1 MPTLSQARA
10 GLEALR
16 ASLVQPYHEAK
27 ARNDLAEMSRLTALA
42 GEIDD
47 ALDDLGIADLQ
58 ALAPK
63 LAELRARVDAATT
76 KAKAWP
82 FGSSDGPSDR
92 ERLLG
97 GALPDNDAGTGPR

>member
-1 MPTLSQARA
+1 MTTPR
-10 GLEALR
+10 
-16 ASLVQPYHEAK
+16 
-27 ARNDLAEMSRLTALA
+27 MSRLTALA

-63 LAELRARVDAATT
+63 LAELRARVDAATK

-82 FGSSDGPSDR
+82 FGS
-92 ERLLG
+92 
-97 GALPDNDAGTGPR
+97 

>member
-1 MPTLSQARA
+1 MSTLPLVRA

-16 ASLVQPYHEAK
+16 ASLVQPYQDAQ
-27 ARNDLAEMSRLTALA
+27 ARNDHAEMSRLTALA

-63 LAELRARVDAATT
+63 LAELRARVDAAT
-76 KAKAWP
+76 
-82 FGSSDGPSDR
+82 
-92 ERLLG
+92 
-97 GALPDNDAGTGPR
+97 